1 MESQPQN
8 PEFRN
13 NPENFHPCT
22 NTEYDKLKYVAQ
34 NLKKNFSQI
43 GNSLLSLAILNAN
56 VLTNCSYIPTIL

>member
-22 NTEYDKLKYVAQ
+22 SSSIGVFIGGYCEYMGLDTRKPV
-34 NLKKNFSQI
+34 FGSSQTTKEQP
-43 GNSLLSLAILNAN
+43 SLRL
-56 VLTNCSYIPTIL
+56 CSD